1 MTDASKLMAK
11 TVYNAMDA
19 KQASNIE
26 IIDISAVSSIADYFI
41 ICSGNN
47 GPQLEAIV
55 DNIEFEMLKAGFK
68 GKRTEG
74 QKTSGWI
81 LFDYGEVIAHVFSTE
96 DRAFYNLERIW
107 KDGKNVKINE
117 L

>member
-1 MTDASKLMAK
+1 MNDTSRLMAK
-11 TVYNAMDA
+11 TIYNAMDA

-26 IIDISAVSSIADYFI
+26 IIDISGVSAIADYFV

-55 DNIEFEMLKAGFK
+55 DNIDFEMYKAGFK
-68 GKRTEG
+68 GKKTEG
-74 QKTSGWI
+74 QKTSGWL
-81 LFDYGEVIAHVFSTE
+81 LFDYGDVIAHVFSSE

-107 KDGKNVKINE
+107 KDGKSVNISE